1 MQEFFS
7 MSGYGGYVWSAFA
20 LTAMVLVLNVHAARR
35 RHRAISERLRR
46 RLAAMREL
54 S

>member
-1 MQEFFS
+1 MQEFLS

-20 LTAMVLVLNVHAARR
+20 LTAAVLVLNVLAAKR
-35 RHRAISERLRR
+35 RHRVIRARLRR
-46 RLAAMREL
+46 RLAAMEEL